1 MRSADYVVVSNG
13 SLGQNTFFLSAS
25 GELYV
30 TGHNEY
36 GQLGIGNTIHQSVP
50 QRFPTPGNNR
60 VISISSGTRH
70 SAIVTVEGK
79 LYGFGHNDKRQI
91 TSNTSQEKIVSPYY
105 IQHHERFIAVSCG
118 NNHTLVLT
126 NKNEVYSIGSNDFGQ
141 LGCGP
146 RANAGFNKVDLP
158 ERAVS
163 IVAGHDHSCAITES
177 GKLFVWGCGTSG
189 QLGLEHSQNINRP
202 EEFTGIQDRI
212 VKVACGYMHTAII
225 SDKGDLYVFGFIH
238 NELKFG
244 YSGKLIKNFPP
255 NDPVVALASGSTH
268 LLVLTAT
275 GFVFGYGVNGHG
287 QLGMDGVP
295 RFSNVQDISA
305 LRGRKITQI
314 ATGFQHSVVITSAGQ
329 ALGFGR
335 NEKGQLG
342 VGHNKPVPSPATVAI
357 PGVNTIQ
364 DLFNFSQ
371 HTGLIDASQVS
382 EEIVTDISLPPPSNY
397 HPDYHLQF
405 QSGVQTSEETN
416 LTLPQTFSI
425 IGRK

>member
-1 MRSADYVVVSNG
+1 MRSANYAVISNG

-30 TGHNEY
+30 SGHNEY
-36 GQLGIGNTIHQSVP
+36 GQLGIGNTNHQSVP
-50 QRFPTPGNNR
+50 QRFPTPGNHR

-91 TSNTSQEKIVSPYY
+91 TPSSQEKIASPYY

-118 NNHTLVLT
+118 NNHTLALT
-126 NKNEVYSIGSNDFGQ
+126 NNFEVYSFGSNDFGQ

-146 RANAGFNKVDLP
+146 RANAGLNKVDLP

-163 IVAGHDHSCAITES
+163 VVAGHDHSCALTES
-177 GKLFVWGCGTSG
+177 GKLYVWGCGTSG

-202 EEFTGIQDRI
+202 EEFTNIQDRI
-212 VKVACGYMHTAII
+212 VKVACGYMHTAVI
-225 SDKGDLYVFGFIH
+225 SEKGDLFVFGFIH

-244 YSGKLIKNFPP
+244 FSGKLIKNFPP
-255 NDPVVALASGSTH
+255 NDPVVSLASGSTH

-275 GFVFGYGVNGHG
+275 GFVYGYGVNGHG
-287 QLGMDGVP
+287 QLGVDGTP
-295 RFSNVQDISA
+295 RFNNVQDISA
-305 LRGRKITQI
+305 LRGRKIVQI
-314 ATGFQHSVVITSAGQ
+314 ATGFQHSVVLTSAGQ

-342 VGHNKPVPSPATVAI
+342 VGHNKPQTTPGPVAI

-371 HTGLIDASQVS
+371 HTGLIAASQVS
-382 EEIVTDISLPPPSNY
+382 EEIVTDISLPPPENY
-397 HPDYHLQF
+397 HRDYDLQF
-405 QSGVQTSEETN
+405 QQGVQTSEET